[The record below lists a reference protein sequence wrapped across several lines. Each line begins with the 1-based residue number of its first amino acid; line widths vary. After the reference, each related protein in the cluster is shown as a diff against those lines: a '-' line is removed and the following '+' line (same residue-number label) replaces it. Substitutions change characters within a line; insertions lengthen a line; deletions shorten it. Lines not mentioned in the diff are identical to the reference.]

1 VRVCLF
7 VRAGIGPWRCVAV
20 GANPMF
26 NSPSFALTMTDPQK
40 ERKLDRSF
48 KLLASSHSLLE
59 PAWLAGPSGFLES
72 IFIDRATLNGT
83 RPNSP

>member
-1 VRVCLF
+1 
-7 VRAGIGPWRCVAV
+7 
-20 GANPMF
+20 MF

-59 PAWLAGPSGFLES
+59 PAWLAG
-72 IFIDRATLNGT
+72 TLTAAAPAPVVPPAPPCAAQLPPDFTGIPLSFT
-83 RPNSP
+83 FRSYRDMGPAA

>member
-1 VRVCLF
+1 
-7 VRAGIGPWRCVAV
+7 
-20 GANPMF
+20 MF

-59 PAWLAGPSGFLES
+59 PAWLAGPSGAELGLTSE
-72 IFIDRATLNGT
+72 
-83 RPNSP
+83 

>member
-1 VRVCLF
+1 
-7 VRAGIGPWRCVAV
+7 
-20 GANPMF
+20 MF

-59 PAWLAGPSGFLES
+59 PAWLAGPSGGYLVLSSGPCQNVRAVTKKDREENERWAIALARWES
-72 IFIDRATLNGT
+72 NRDVCDE
-83 RPNSP
+83 